1 MPLTMRTL
9 VALFCLTIASLTA
22 RAEVVDISS
31 AELARLMAAGV
42 PVIDIRTAPEWKETG
57 ILPGSHPLTFFDE
70 KGHANPAAWLARA
83 NRIAKPGEP
92 VVLICRSGNRTREVS
107 AFLAQRVGYAKV
119 YNVNDG
125 IRAWVKE
132 GRPITPVAPTLAS
145 CRAANTC

>member
-1 MPLTMRTL
+1 MRTL
-9 VALFCLTIASLTA
+9 FALFCLTIASLTA
-22 RAEVVDISS
+22 RAEVVDIGS

-57 ILPGSHPLTFFDE
+57 ILPGSYPLTFFDE
-70 KGHANPAAWLARA
+70 KGRANPAAWLARA

-107 AFLAQRVGYAKV
+107 AFLAQRAGYAKI
-119 YNVNDG
+119 YNVKDG